1 MPRQRTELPPDVN
14 AAIAARTARGE
25 SAETIFQAIGKV
37 ISVPTI
43 SRRQRELRGRTGP
56 DRIDATEGNRRPSA
70 DGRAA
75 PASAPEEPAPTVPDE
90 IPDATPLED
99 LTRWIAIVDRGM
111 TKAELDGNLAALAS
125 LAQKGAALAALRH
138 KSAPLPK
145 ADPNENPDYKALA
158 AQGRE
163 RLRKLAHG
171 LFA

>member
-56 DRIDATEGNRRPSA
+56 ERIDAP
-70 DGRAA
+70 A
-75 PASAPEEPAPTVPDE
+75 PARERTPPPAEASPGDVPDE
-90 IPDATPLED
+90 IPTGTPLED
-99 LTRWIAIVDRGM
+99 LNRWIAIVDRGLLQ
-111 TKAELDGNLAALAS
+111 AEKDGNLSAVAS
-125 LAQKGAALAALRH
+125 LAQKLGALAALKH
-138 KSAPLPK
+138 KSAPIPK

-158 AQGRE
+158 ATGE
-163 RLRKLAHG
+163 MKLIALVHE
-171 LFA
+171 LFQPTK